1 MQDERGLDVG
11 RLKRVVAEKLLV
23 TPSSMRLLSANEK
36 GDLKRAVFKAR
47 SSVKKE
53 DCAVKCFVHG
63 PEDQLSKRRV
73 GKETALAEWASL
85 EGIGIPVRAV
95 LHLPE
100 TTVIVMA
107 MALGDLE
114 GVLRSSH
121 RLSYTLV
128 RDLFRQAFRL
138 ATHDKLISRGY
149 ICADL
154 KPANFLVQ
162 ARGSRKC
169 AACDLASVVKKGGA
183 SGESCALELRLVD
196 FDPYF
201 WSKTQGDDVALLN
214 TFFLLANSVLWK
226 TPRALGP
233 YMPEDAFGM
242 AAAVLSRD
250 PVLITTLSKHLRL
263 LRRGPFHYSRLP
275 TDGELSLESLLARL
289 SDALFAHGLAGSL
302 PRPP

>member
-1 MQDERGLDVG
+1 MQDEGRLDVG

-23 TPSSMRLLSANEK
+23 APSSMRLLSSNEK
-36 GDLKRAVFKAR
+36 GNLKRAVFKAK
-47 SSVKKE
+47 SSLKKE

-63 PEDQLSKRRV
+63 PDDQLSKRRV
-73 GKETALAEWASL
+73 GKETGLAEWASL
-85 EGIGIPVRAV
+85 EGIGVPVRAV

-114 GVLRSSH
+114 GVLMSSH

-138 ATHDKLISRGY
+138 ATHEKLISRGL

-154 KPANFLVQ
+154 KPANYLVH

-183 SGESCALELRLVD
+183 SVESCSLELRLVD

-201 WSKTQGDDVALLN
+201 WSKTQGDDVSLLN

-233 YMPEDAFGM
+233 YMPEEAFGV
-242 AAAVLSRD
+242 ASAVISRD
-250 PVLITTLSKHLRL
+250 PVLIATLSKHVRL

-275 TDGELSLESLLARL
+275 TDGEVPLEALLVRL
-289 SDALFAHGLAGSL
+289 SEALSAHGLDGSA
-302 PRPP
+302 PRPT